1 LVVFGIVV
9 RIGGVDA
16 STMKVD
22 GGWPRLA
29 AEPVWWKVDGSEFS
43 SVLRSPFGLKWER
56 MGTAPAKGLESKQR
70 AELKSSSK

>member
-1 LVVFGIVV
+1 MSGVVGRV
-9 RIGGVDA
+9 GEVDA

-56 MGTAPAKGLESKQR
+56 MGTAPAKGLELKQR
-70 AELKSSSK
+70 AELKSSWK